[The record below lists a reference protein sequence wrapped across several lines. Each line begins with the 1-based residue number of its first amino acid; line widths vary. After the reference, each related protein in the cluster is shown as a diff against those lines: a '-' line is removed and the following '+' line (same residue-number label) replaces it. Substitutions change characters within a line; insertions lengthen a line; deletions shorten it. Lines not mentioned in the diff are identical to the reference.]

1 MKLIVTQNYKEAKSI
16 IVALGGW
23 KNFRTGYFENDSYQ
37 VVWMDGSY
45 EISESIHGNLSDI
58 PDDITY
64 CFSGKSEQLDIIK
77 KLANRADEI
86 ICATPA
92 NRDGEFLFRM
102 LAKQLGFTKPIK
114 RLCLSSLAAKDI
126 QKSIKSLKSCS
137 IYDNFYDAAKARRE
151 ADWFMGLHLTRALKQ
166 AINDTKNLS
175 LGRIQAPTLALIC
188 KRYNEVQAYQP
199 TTSYTCKVTLKAT
212 DNLFVAHCNQHFATQ
227 AEAQQYMLSLG
238 DSLQYIQ
245 KTEEEEKEPS
255 PLPFNL
261 TALQVAANKEFGFS
275 VEETE
280 NALKKLYLEHTMITY
295 PWTDCAY
302 LPEDQN
308 FEISTSAK
316 QLKNISKDAAF
327 QESMNYIADKS
338 SNPAAFKKDLKEH
351 HAIIPTFLHVD
362 RFHIPNLPVECKK
375 IYELICKQFLMALL
389 LPCKRNKVTM
399 LFKHDNGEFTTSFS
413 VIKRDNPKYKDWR
426 ELADAPIEMEEN
438 QLLKLGIN
446 ESCTITNFEIQEH
459 VTTKPTLYS
468 EIDLFNEMQAVGDGV
483 GLGTTSS
490 RKYALQKMYDNEY
503 VVKKDDK
510 LVPTEKGLRV
520 YDIIKESHVSSIDLT
535 FQWEQKLE
543 MIAEGK
549 LNVKD
554 FYKEI
559 EAFTQAEVQRIFPQ
573 EKACVCPSCGGLLED
588 RENKWSCSQCNFFV
602 AKNIKGKEISED
614 ILNEII
620 TNGES
625 RIIDGF
631 ISAAG
636 NPFSAKL
643 KLEGNAVKFV
653 FNN

>member
-1 MKLIVTQNYKEAKSI
+1 MKLIVTQNKNEAKSI
-16 IVALGGW
+16 IGALGGW
-23 KNFRTGYFENDSYQ
+23 KYCRTGYFENDLYQ
-37 VVWMDGSY
+37 VVWMGEYY
-45 EISESIHGNLSDI
+45 EISESIHSNLFDI

-92 NRDGEFLFRM
+92 NRDGEFSFRM

-114 RLCLSSLAAKDI
+114 RLWLSSLAAKDI
-126 QKSIKSLKSCS
+126 QQSIKLLKSCS
-137 IYDNFYDAAKARRE
+137 AYDNFYFSAKARRE

-166 AINDTKNLS
+166 AINDTKNIS

-199 TTSYTCKVTLKAT
+199 TTSYTCKVTLKAADT
-212 DNLFVAHCNQHFATQ
+212 LFVAHCNQHFATQ
-227 AEAQQYMLSLG
+227 AEAQQYMLSLR
-238 DSLQYIQ
+238 DSLQYMQ

-261 TALQVAANKEFGFS
+261 TALQVAANKELGFS

-280 NALKKLYLEHTMITY
+280 NALEKLYLEHNMITY

-302 LPEDQN
+302 LPKNQK
-308 FEISTSAK
+308 FELSTSAK

-327 QESMNYIADKS
+327 QESMNYIAERS
-338 SNPAAFKKDLKEH
+338 SNAAAFKEGLMEH

-362 RFHIPNLPVECKK
+362 CFHTPNLPVECKK

-399 LFKHDNGEFTTSFS
+399 LFKHDNGEFTTSFT
-413 VIKRDNPKYKDWR
+413 VIKRDNPTYKDWR

-446 ESCTITNFEIQEH
+446 ESCIITNFEIQEH
-459 VTTKPTLYS
+459 VTTRPALYS
-468 EIDLFNEMQAVGDGV
+468 EIDLFNEMQSVGQGV
-483 GLGTTSS
+483 GLGTTNS
-490 RKYALQKMYDNEY
+490 RKNALQKMYDNEY

-520 YDIIKESHVSSIDLT
+520 YDIIKESNVSSIDLT

-543 MIAEGK
+543 MIADGN
-549 LNVKD
+549 LDVKD

-559 EAFTQAEVQRIFPQ
+559 VAFTQAEVQRIFPQ
-573 EKACVCPSCGGLLED
+573 EKVCVCPSCGGVLED
-588 RENKWSCSQCNFFV
+588 RENKWSCNQCNFFV

-620 TNGES
+620 THGES

>member
-1 MKLIVTQNYKEAKSI
+1 MKLIVTQNYKEAQSI

-92 NRDGEFLFRM
+92 NRDGQFLFRM

-114 RLCLSSLAAKDI
+114 RLWLSSLAAKDI
-126 QKSIKSLKSCS
+126 QKSIKSLKLCNA
-137 IYDNFYDAAKARRE
+137 YDNFYYAAKARRE
-151 ADWFMGLHLTRALKQ
+151 ADWFMGLHLTRALKR
-166 AINDTKNLS
+166 AINDTKNIS

-188 KRYNEVQAYQP
+188 KRYNEVQAYRP
-199 TTSYTCKVTLKAT
+199 TTSYTCKVELKAA

-238 DSLQYIQ
+238 DSLQYMQ
-245 KTEEEEKEPS
+245 KTEEEETEPS

-261 TALQVAANKEFGFS
+261 TALQVAANKELGFS
-275 VEETE
+275 VKETE
-280 NALKKLYLEHTMITY
+280 NALEKLYLEHNMITY

-302 LPEDQN
+302 LPKLQK
-308 FEISTSAK
+308 FELSTSAK

-327 QESMNYIADKS
+327 QESMKYIAEQS
-338 SNPAAFKKDLKEH
+338 SNSAAFKDGLLEH

-362 RFHIPNLPVECKK
+362 CFHTPSLPVACKK

-543 MIAEGK
+543 MIAEGN
-549 LNVKD
+549 LDVKD

-559 EAFTQAEVQRIFPQ
+559 VAFTQAEVQRIFPQ

-588 RENKWSCSQCNFFV
+588 RENKWSCNQCNFFV

-620 TNGES
+620 THGES

-631 ISAAG
+631 ISSAG